1 MLQLDNESRLERKN
15 DQADAFCYSLHE
27 HSIAEDVIYMI
38 EGRIVR
44 HKAEDYK
51 S

>member
-1 MLQLDNESRLERKN
+1 MKAAWKEKTIKLMLF
-15 DQADAFCYSLHE
+15 ATAPT
-27 HSIAEDVIYMI
+27 SIAEDVIYMI